1 MHKRNTAI
9 FKPIYRNLEIAP
21 IRLYDDAWLPPEDND
36 DLKYASSEVD
46 LKLEELVKLQ
56 TERKNIEKQEE
67 LLKADIMDYMGS
79 SSLLKSNTGYKI
91 SWKPQTQHRVNIE
104 LLKKQQ
110 PEIYNRFVCNINIR
124 PFKLLKEK
132 V

>member
-9 FKPIYRNLEIAP
+9 FKPIYRNLEITP
-21 IRLYDDAWLPPEDND
+21 IRLYDDAWLPPEYSD

-91 SWKPQTQHRVNIE
+91 SWKPQTQHRINIE

-132 V
+132 L

>member
-1 MHKRNTAI
+1 
-9 FKPIYRNLEIAP
+9 LEIAP
-21 IRLYDDAWLPPEDND
+21 IRLYDDAWLPPEDSD

-79 SSLLKSNTGYKI
+79 SYLLKSNTGYKI